1 VSPIPVAR
9 TVDVLAAHLTAHRDP
24 VRAAGRTVG
33 FVPTMGALHA
43 GHAALVDA
51 AAAACDAVVLSVF
64 VNPLQFAPG
73 EDLDAYPRTLDADL
87 ELAAAHG
94 ATVAFVPTV
103 DAMYPEGY
111 DRVVAGDVDRVDPGP
126 AALPLEGEGRPT
138 HFAGVAEVVARL
150 LRAVGPCHAFFGEKD
165 FQQLQV
171 VRHLVAVLDLPVV
184 VVGCP
189 TVRDADGLALSS
201 RNAYLNADERAA
213 APVLHRTLRAGAEA
227 VGRPGWD
234 RATVEAGMAAA
245 IAAEPT
251 AGLEYAVV
259 VDPAS
264 LLPPEAPGP
273 GDELRLLVACRFGR
287 ARLID
292 NVPAVAG

>member
-1 VSPIPVAR
+1 MSPVPVTR
-9 TVDVLAAHLTAHRDP
+9 TADELADHLEG
-24 VRAAGRTVG
+24 VRAGGGAVG
-33 FVPTMGALHA
+33 FVPTMGALHR

-51 AAAACDAVVLSVF
+51 AAAVCDAVVVSVF

-87 ELAAAHG
+87 ALAADHG

-103 DAMYPEGY
+103 DAMYPEGD
-111 DRVVAGDVDRVDPGP
+111 DRVAADGVRRVDPGP
-126 AALPLEGEGRPT
+126 VALPLEGEGRPT

-150 LRAVGPCHAFFGEKD
+150 FVAVGPCHAFFGEKD

-171 VRHLVAVLDLPVV
+171 VRHLVAALGLPVD

-201 RNAYLNADERAA
+201 RNAYLTPAERAA
-213 APVLHRTLRAGAEA
+213 APVLHRTLCDGAEA

-234 RATVEAGMAAA
+234 RATVEADMAAA

-251 AGLEYAVV
+251 GALEYVVV
-259 VDPAS
+259 VDPTT
-264 LLPPEAPGP
+264 LLPPEAPEP
-273 GDELRLLVACRFGR
+273 GDALRLLVACRFGR

-292 NVPAVAG
+292 NVPALAG

>member
-1 VSPIPVAR
+1 VSPVPIAR
-9 TVDVLAAHLTAHRDP
+9 TADELAAHLDP
-24 VRAAGRTVG
+24 VRAKGGRVG

-51 AAAACDAVVLSVF
+51 AAVACDAVVLSVF
-64 VNPLQFAPG
+64 VNPLQFAPD
-73 EDLDAYPRTLDADL
+73 EDLGAYPRTLDADL
-87 ELAAAHG
+87 DLAATHG

-103 DAMYPEGY
+103 DAMYPEGS
-111 DRVVAGDVDRVDPGP
+111 DRVVVGEVDRVDPGP
-126 AALPLEGEGRPT
+126 AARPLEGEGRPT

-165 FQQLQV
+165 FQQVRV
-171 VRHLVAVLDLPVV
+171 VRHLVEALGLPVT

-189 TVRDADGLALSS
+189 TVRADDGLALSS
-201 RNAYLNADERAA
+201 RNAYLTLDERAA
-213 APVLHRTLRAGAEA
+213 APVLYRALAAGAEA

-234 RATVEAGMAAA
+234 RAAVEVDMAAA

-251 AGLEYAVV
+251 GDLEYVAV
-259 VDPAS
+259 VDPVT
-264 LLPPEAPGP
+264 LLPPEATGP
-273 GDELRLLVACRFGR
+273 GDGLRLLVACRFGR